1 MEMNLFRIKSLMAK
15 EWDER
20 KKHYL
25 LILLVYF
32 GVMAIVFVW
41 TSLMYAQDAVREGA
55 QPFSAVRYT
64 GNVWDTATV
73 MYPFYL
79 MFLFLAVASR
89 GSDFMSG
96 ITDRQGLQAC
106 LSLPASVGEKFLVR
120 WLFTVPFTYL
130 IFFVAFFAADLLRIL
145 VCMSVYPDLQD
156 SGMLIGK
163 ALDGGLLVQS
173 LAVQSLFLLGSTFW
187 KKNGF
192 IKTAA
197 ILVACVVLWLAIY
210 ITIARQYED
219 VETVVVHPGWIQS
232 ASNTWLPLLVAVVAY
247 LLSYWRFRS
256 MQLAYAKV
264 RRSTKVVVGL
274 LVLTLLSGGVYAFYA
289 QKYCRYPNDY
299 VFYVNDVTWYP
310 LPVFKHLVL
319 EDSLEV
325 YSAGWVSE
333 VNAKDSADVRIH
345 RQPLRGVLLD
355 LNLSVAPVVSD
366 SSVAEGKQGIRLPT
380 RLYPYFKTELRH
392 DTLHLFFDYPA
403 REKMRYEGREYL
415 KAMRLYS
422 GGIEIRTGS
431 LLSVRNRMHTVVQ
444 LSQWDVD
451 TLALEGT
458 SFELKDSRVEALSIK
473 SDSTWITA
481 RFIGGQNSDLPETD
495 NRAWNAL
502 ILNNSTVDRLHEY
515 QNAPAYWYLN
525 DDVSRVDRVLLH
537 GVSAGSPVV
546 ATKQSALDSKIMDA
560 SWKTEFGYP
569 VKPFWIR

>member
-1 MEMNLFRIKSLMAK
+1 MEMSLFRIKSLMTK

-32 GVMAIVFVW
+32 GVMAIVFTW

-55 QPFSAVRYT
+55 QPLMAVRYV
-64 GNVWDTATV
+64 GDVWDTTTI

-96 ITDRQGLQAC
+96 VTDRQGLQAY

-120 WLFTVPFTYL
+120 WIFTVPFTYL
-130 IFFVAFFAADLLRIL
+130 MFFLAFFAADLVRIL

-156 SGMLIGK
+156 FRLLIGK

-197 ILVACVVLWLAIY
+197 ILVACVVLWLAVY
-210 ITIARQYED
+210 FTVAQQYED
-219 VETVVVHPGWIQS
+219 AETVVVYPGWIQK
-232 ASNTWLPLLVAVVAY
+232 ASDTWFPLLVTVVAY
-247 LLSYWRFRS
+247 LLTYWRFRN

-264 RRSTKVVVGL
+264 RRSTKVIAGL
-274 LVLTLLSGGVYAFYA
+274 LVLALLSGGMYAFYA

-310 LPVFKHLVL
+310 LPAFKHLVL
-319 EDSLEV
+319 EDTLEV
-325 YSAGWVSE
+325 YSA
-333 VNAKDSADVRIH
+333 
-345 RQPLRGVLLD
+345 RQVTETDQEGYVVQKNLQMLRGVLLN
-355 LNLSVAPVVSD
+355 LNLSVTSVLSG
-366 SSVAEGKQGIRLPT
+366 SSTEDGKQGIQLPAQ
-380 RLYPYFKTELRH
+380 LYPYFKTELRH
-392 DTLHLFFDYPA
+392 DTLHLFFDFPA
-403 REKMRYEGREYL
+403 REKMRHDGQEYL

-422 GGIEIRTGS
+422 GGIQIRTGS
-431 LLSVRNRMHTVVQ
+431 LLSIRNRMHTVVQ
-444 LSQWDVD
+444 LCQWDVD
-451 TLALEGT
+451 SLALEGT
-458 SFELKDSRVEALSIK
+458 SFELKDCEIGALSIQA
-473 SDSTWITA
+473 DSTWVTA
-481 RFIGGQNSDLPETD
+481 RFFDDRDSFWAENE
-495 NRAWNAL
+495 NREWNAL
-502 ILNNSTVDRLHEY
+502 LLNNSTIERLHEY

-537 GVSAGSPVV
+537 GAAAGTPVV
-546 ATKQSALDSKIMDA
+546 AAKESTLDSKVTDA
-560 SWKTEFGYP
+560 SWKSEFGYP
-569 VKPFWIR
+569 VKPFWKR